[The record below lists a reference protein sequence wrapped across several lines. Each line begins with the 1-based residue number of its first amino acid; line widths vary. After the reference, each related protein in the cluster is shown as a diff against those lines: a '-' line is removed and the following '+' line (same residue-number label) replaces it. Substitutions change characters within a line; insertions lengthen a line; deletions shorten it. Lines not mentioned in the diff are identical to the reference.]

1 MKNKTTTTRKTKS
14 AAAAD
19 KATEALSSANIT
31 GTPDQMAQLLAKMTE
46 MQATMDAQTQAS
58 EEAKLQIA
66 QLKEEK
72 QSIADAAIKAR
83 QGAVPDDLRENQLN
97 AFLSIDSTKSMD
109 KGKNVFS
116 TRGQSRRHIRIVLE
130 TENGVVDRVLPV
142 NMTLSSTKN
151 GSVIVNAFVQTS
163 DDYSNKTLVNTNS
176 ADPLGSFLQSDDG
189 SQVTVPRDTNAI

>member
-1 MKNKTTTTRKTKS
+1 MKNKTTTTRKNTK
-14 AAAAD
+14 AATSKAAS
-19 KATEALSSANIT
+19 EALSSANIT
-31 GTPDQMAQLLAKMTE
+31 GTPEQMAALLTKMTE
-46 MQATMDAQTQAS
+46 MQAAMDAQTLVA
-58 EEAKLQIA
+58 EEAKLQIQ

-72 QSIADAAIKAR
+72 QSIADAAVKAR
-83 QGAVPDDLRENQLN
+83 QGATPDDLRENQLN

-130 TENGVVDRVLPV
+130 TEHGVVDRVLPV

>member
-1 MKNKTTTTRKTKS
+1 MKNKTTTTRKNTK
-14 AAAAD
+14 AATSKAAS
-19 KATEALSSANIT
+19 EALSSAKLT
-31 GTPDQMAQLLAKMTE
+31 GTPEQMAQMLETMTK
-46 MQATMDAQTQAS
+46 MQAVMDAQTQAA
-58 EEAKLQIA
+58 EEARLQIQ

-72 QSIADAAIKAR
+72 QSIADAAVKAR
-83 QGAVPDDLRENQLN
+83 QGATPDDLRENQLN

-130 TENGVVDRVLPV
+130 TEHGVIDRVLPV

-189 SQVTVPRDTNAI
+189 TQVPVPRDTNAI